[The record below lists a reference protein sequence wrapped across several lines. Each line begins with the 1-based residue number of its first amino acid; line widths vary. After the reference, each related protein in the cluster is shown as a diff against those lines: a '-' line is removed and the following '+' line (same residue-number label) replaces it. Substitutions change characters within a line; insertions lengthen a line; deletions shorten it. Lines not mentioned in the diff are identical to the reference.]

1 VPVRVRDLLEAAAF
15 QARFA
20 GSDASAWDARIL
32 LAHALGRS
40 GPLALDP
47 VQEIPEAGRERF
59 ERLWSQRLAGSPVQH
74 LTGEWD
80 FYGRPFFVDERA
92 LVPRPETEAVVA
104 TALQEAPEAS
114 RILDCGTGGGIIGI
128 TCALERPSARVAALD
143 ISIPALAL
151 ARRNARRHGVL
162 PRLLLLASDWLG
174 ALGEARFDLVVANP
188 PYLAAD
194 EEKHLSP
201 TVRDHDPRVAL
212 YSGADGLAAVR
223 TLLEVLPRYLEPG
236 APFVFEIGF
245 GQAAPIEREVAARTE
260 WRLLRIA
267 PDLSE
272 IPRAVVLRRS

>member
-1 VPVRVRDLLEAAAF
+1 MPVRVRDVLEAAAF

-20 GSDASAWDARIL
+20 GSEASSWDARVL

-59 ERLWSQRLAGSPVQH
+59 ERLWGQRLTGTPVQH

-80 FYGRPFFVDERA
+80 FFGRPFFVDERA
-92 LVPRPETEAVVA
+92 LVPRPETEGVVA
-104 TALQEAPEAS
+104 AALAEAPEAS
-114 RILDCGTGGGIIGI
+114 RILDCGTGGGIIAV
-128 TCALERPSARVAALD
+128 TCALERPAAQLAALD
-143 ISIPALAL
+143 ISLPALAL
-151 ARRNARRHGVL
+151 ARRNAQRHGVL
-162 PRLLLLASDWLG
+162 PRLLFLASDWLT
-174 ALGEARFDLVVANP
+174 ALGDTRFDLAVANP

-194 EEKHLSP
+194 EEPHLSP
-201 TVRDHDPRVAL
+201 TVRDHDPSVAL

-223 TLLEVLPRYLEPG
+223 TLLDILPPYLDPG

-245 GQAAPIEREVAARTE
+245 GQAASVEREVAARAL
-260 WRLLRIA
+260 WRLLRIE
-267 PDLSE
+267 PDLSG